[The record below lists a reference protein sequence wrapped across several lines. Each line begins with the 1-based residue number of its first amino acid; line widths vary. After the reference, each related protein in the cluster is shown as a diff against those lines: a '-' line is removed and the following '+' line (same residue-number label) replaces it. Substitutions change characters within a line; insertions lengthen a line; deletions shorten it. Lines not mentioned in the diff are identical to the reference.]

1 MGKQF
6 KVNFDAA
13 KTEILEWSR
22 SDKDIDRGDV
32 GGGRGGQGSRSGN
45 KKYPVERMVRPL
57 LQQHHSQQP
66 SPSSSVTSTASSVS
80 YKKPSSP
87 SPTRRLPAPPL
98 DVDDQ
103 GSFIYCVSSL
113 LRLIKLQRNPLKTN
127 FIKTI

>member
-22 SDKDIDRGDV
+22 SDKDIDRSDV
-32 GGGRGGQGSRSGN
+32 GGRGGQGSRSGN

-57 LQQHHSQQP
+57 LQQHHSQQQQP

-80 YKKPSSP
+80 YKKPCSP

-103 GSFIYCVSSL
+103 GSFIYCVFSSL
-113 LRLIKLQRNPLKTN
+113 
-127 FIKTI
+127 